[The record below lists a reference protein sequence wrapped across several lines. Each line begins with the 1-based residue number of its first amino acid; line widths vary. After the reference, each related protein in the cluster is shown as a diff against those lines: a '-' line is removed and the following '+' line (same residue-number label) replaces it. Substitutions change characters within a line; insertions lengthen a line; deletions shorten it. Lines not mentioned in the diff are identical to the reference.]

1 MLQKQGG
8 LSGISPTPP
17 TSLSP
22 TTTTSDSFFST
33 PFSLSPSFPMSTPR
47 LKPTPKRKPEA
58 STGTSTATA
67 PTSTSAAPAST
78 PTSGAHAVWGPF
90 NHHSVADLSQFL
102 LEPPTIAKTD
112 ESTLRKALH
121 QAIPA
126 LLYWKENFGG
136 LNLPK
141 TFLRFIQPLGWIYRK
156 LKVVPVGWLEFLPP
170 LNDTLEYLPAN
181 FEIPFVPPPVLS
193 EPPALSKGV
202 KMWNVEKGEFVK
214 PAPPP
219 DPNSK
224 AGLTAAKLKAEGEDA
239 KKKLRASAPGSSKPT
254 PAASKSVP
262 RRPGPGDYA
271 PGADETPERSP
282 SPTPVQGKGKGKAK
296 AEAPPAKRTTRSV
309 DGTAPL
315 KRPHSPDAP
324 PAKPKGVKAEG
335 TPAPSASK
343 KPRGAPAPPNE
354 FVKVTHMP
362 PRARGDPAS
371 KAKYDW
377 EVDEG
382 EIVSALADAVKKLNV
397 DKPPLS
403 AEVDSSAANVDV
415 NLKPSTKRGILWM
428 IRQRRGKPFARFFS
442 QISPFSTTRQS
453 RARKGHTEHEPK
465 FLPIRKVEDQLVFEC
480 DFSEAGIP
488 PSACI
493 ICTILLID
501 CTRIG
506 FGSSCVQCQL
516 LDARLC
522 DHAKTIEELIIF
534 HAEIARNYALASDV
548 TEVIIYELVASCK
561 RAQTAAALYREA
573 SEDLRTR
580 FRWFA
585 AHMFKCIDYMGTDKF
600 FERFSHTDASPTVRH
615 YTQLLIDQFNWAELP
630 KEDRSDRIPSG
641 YTKADADKFFELNF
655 AALDLDDFE
664 ENDPDDRTIPFH
676 VEYDSAG
683 IPFCYRDTH
692 TFSPKNGRVAY
703 PPTPATLQDIANAK
717 SDEGSEEEE
726 EEVAAESQE
735 EEEAEVE
742 DVTMGAPDDETEE
755 EAQEEE
761 PEAGPSTVA
770 VKSKKPAAK
779 KAAPKKRTSSRGRR

>member
-1 MLQKQGG
+1 M
-8 LSGISPTPP
+8 
-17 TSLSP
+17 
-22 TTTTSDSFFST
+22 
-33 PFSLSPSFPMSTPR
+33 
-47 LKPTPKRKPEA
+47 
-58 STGTSTATA
+58 
-67 PTSTSAAPAST
+67 
-78 PTSGAHAVWGPF
+78 SGAHAVWGPF

-254 PAASKSVP
+254 PRCFQVRSASSWSWCTLHREQTK
-262 RRPGPGDYA
+262 A
-271 PGADETPERSP
+271 PERSP

-309 DGTAPL
+309 DGTAPP

-324 PAKPKGVKAEG
+324 PVKPKGTKAEG

-343 KPRGAPAPPNE
+343 KARGAPPPPSP
-354 FVKVTHMP
+354 TC
-362 PRARGDPAS
+362 PRATKAILRPR
-371 KAKYDW
+371 AKYDW
-377 EVDEG
+377 EIDED
-382 EIVSALADAVKKLNV
+382 EVVTALADAVKQFNI
-397 DKPPLS
+397 DKPPIS
-403 AEVDSSAANVDV
+403 VEIDSSAANVDV
-415 NLKPSTKRGILWM
+415 NLKPSLNRGILWM
-428 IRQRRGKPFARFFS
+428 VRQRRGKPFARFFS
-442 QISPFSTTRQS
+442 NISPFSTTRQS
-453 RARKGHTEHEPK
+453 RAKKGQTSHEPK
-465 FLPIRKVEDQLVFEC
+465 YAPIPKIEDQLVYEV
-480 DFSEAGIP
+480 DLSEAGIP
-488 PSACI
+488 PSACVT
-493 ICTILLID
+493 CTILQID

-522 DHAKTIEELIIF
+522 DHSKTIEELIIF

-548 TEVIIYELVASCK
+548 TEVILSELVASCK

-573 SEDLRTR
+573 SEDLRMR
-580 FRWFA
+580 FRWFV
-585 AHMFKCIDYMGTDKF
+585 AHMFKCIDFMGTDKF
-600 FERFSHTDASPTVRH
+600 FERFANTDASPTVRR
-615 YTQLLIDQFNWAELP
+615 YVQLLIDQFNWAELP

-641 YTKADADKFFELNF
+641 YTKVDADKFFQLNF
-655 AALDLDDFE
+655 DALRLDDFDRI
-664 ENDPDDRTIPFH
+664 DPDDK
-676 VEYDSAG
+676 EYTLQVVLEEAG
-683 IPFCYRDTH
+683 APYCYRDGH
-692 TFSPKNGRVAY
+692 PVAY
-703 PPTPATLQDIANAK
+703 PPTAATLQDIANAK
-717 SDEGSEEEE
+717 SDGGSGEEE
-726 EEVAAESQE
+726 EEVALESSSE
-735 EEEAEVE
+735 EVLAE
-742 DVTMGAPDDETEE
+742 DVEMVAPDDEEE
-755 EAQEEE
+755 GQVEGEES
-761 PEAGPSTVA
+761 EAGPSTIVVKSPGRRSLINPPNSPRQA
-770 VKSKKPAAK
+770 KSKKPAAK
-779 KAAPKKRTSSRGRR
+779 KAAPKKRTSSRSHR

>member
-22 TTTTSDSFFST
+22 TTTTSDLFFST

-47 LKPTPKRKPEA
+47 SKPTPKRKPEA
-58 STGTSTATA
+58 STGTSTAAA
-67 PTSTSAAPAST
+67 PTVTSAAPTST

-90 NHHSVADLSQFL
+90 NHHSAADLSQFL
-102 LEPPTIAKTD
+102 LEPPTIDKTD

-121 QAIPA
+121 QAIPV
-126 LLYWKENFGG
+126 LENFGG

-141 TFLRFIQPLGWIYRK
+141 TFLRFIQPLGWIHRK

-170 LNDTLEYLPAN
+170 LNNTLEYLPAN
-181 FEIPFVPPPVLS
+181 FKIPFVPPPVLS

-202 KMWNVEKGEFVK
+202 RMWNLDKGDFVE

-219 DPNSK
+219 DPKSK

-254 PAASKSVP
+254 PTASKSVP
-262 RRPGPGDYA
+262 RRPGPGVSA
-271 PGADETPERSP
+271 PGADETPECSP
-282 SPTPVQGKGKGKAK
+282 SPTPVRGKGKGKAK

-309 DGTAPL
+309 DGTALP

-324 PAKPKGVKAEG
+324 PVKPKGTKAEG
-335 TPAPSASK
+335 MPAPSASK
-343 KPRGAPAPPNE
+343 KARGAPPPPDN

-362 PRARGDPAS
+362 PRDKGDPAS
-371 KAKYDW
+371 KAKYNW
-377 EVDEG
+377 EIDED
-382 EIVSALADAVKKLNV
+382 EVVTALADAVKQFNI
-397 DKPPLS
+397 DKPPIS
-403 AEVDSSAANVDV
+403 VEIDSSAANVDV
-415 NLKPSTKRGILWM
+415 NLKPSLNRGILWM
-428 IRQRRGKPFARFFS
+428 VRQRRGKPFARFFS
-442 QISPFSTTRQS
+442 NISPFSTTRQS
-453 RARKGHTEHEPK
+453 RAKKGQTSHEPK
-465 FLPIRKVEDQLVFEC
+465 YAPIPKIEDQLVYEA
-480 DFSEAGIP
+480 DLSEAGIP
-488 PSACI
+488 PSACVT
-493 ICTILLID
+493 CTILQID

-522 DHAKTIEELIIF
+522 DHSKTIEELIIF

-548 TEVIIYELVASCK
+548 TE
-561 RAQTAAALYREA
+561 TAAALYREA
-573 SEDLRTR
+573 SEDLRMR
-580 FRWFA
+580 FRWFV
-585 AHMFKCIDYMGTDKF
+585 AHMFKCIDFMGTDKF
-600 FERFSHTDASPTVRH
+600 FERFANTDASPTVRR
-615 YTQLLIDQFNWAELP
+615 YVQLLIDQFNWAELP

-641 YTKADADKFFELNF
+641 YTKVDADKFFQLNF
-655 AALDLDDFE
+655 DALRLDDFDRI
-664 ENDPDDRTIPFH
+664 DPDDK
-676 VEYDSAG
+676 EYTLQVVLEEAG
-683 IPFCYRDTH
+683 APYCYRDGHLFT
-692 TFSPKNGRVAY
+692 PKNGRVAY
-703 PPTPATLQDIANAK
+703 PPTAATLQDIANAK
-717 SDEGSEEEE
+717 SDGGSGEEE
-726 EEVAAESQE
+726 EEVAAELQE

>member
-1 MLQKQGG
+1 
-8 LSGISPTPP
+8 
-17 TSLSP
+17 
-22 TTTTSDSFFST
+22 
-33 PFSLSPSFPMSTPR
+33 MSTPR
-47 LKPTPKRKPEA
+47 SKATPKRKPEA
-58 STGTSTATA
+58 STGTSTTTA
-67 PTSTSAAPAST
+67 LTSTSAAPAST
-78 PTSGAHAVWGPF
+78 PMSGPHAVWGPF
-90 NHHSVADLSQFL
+90 NHHSVAALSQFL

-126 LLYWKENFGG
+126 LLHWKENFGG

-141 TFLRFIQPLGWIYRK
+141 TFLRFIQPLGWIYHK
-156 LKVVPVGWLEFLPP
+156 LKVVPVGWIEFLPP
-170 LNDTLEYLPAN
+170 LNNDLEYLPAD
-181 FEIPFVPPPVLS
+181 FEIPF
-193 EPPALSKGV
+193 
-202 KMWNVEKGEFVK
+202 MWNVEKGEFVK
-214 PAPPP
+214 PVPPP

-239 KKKLRASAPGSSKPT
+239 KKKLCASAPG
-254 PAASKSVP
+254 SVP
-262 RRPGPGDYA
+262 RRPGPGVSA
-271 PGADETPERSP
+271 PGADKTPERSP

-296 AEAPPAKRTTRSV
+296 AEAPPAKCTTRSV
-309 DGTAPL
+309 DGTAPP
-315 KRPHSPDAP
+315 KCPHSPDAP
-324 PAKPKGVKAEG
+324 PVKSKGVKAEG
-335 TPAPSASK
+335 TPTPSASK

-362 PRARGDPAS
+362 PHAQGDPAS

-442 QISPFSTTRQS
+442 QISPFSTTCQS
-453 RARKGHTEHEPK
+453 HARKSHTEHEPK
-465 FLPIRKVEDQLVFEC
+465 FLPICKVEDQLVFEC

-573 SEDLRTR
+573 SEDLCTR
-580 FRWFA
+580 FCWFA

-600 FERFSHTDASPTVRH
+600 FERFSHTDASPT
-615 YTQLLIDQFNWAELP
+615 
-630 KEDRSDRIPSG
+630 EDRSDRIPLG

-664 ENDPDDRTIPFH
+664 QNDPDDRTIPFH

-692 TFSPKNGRVAY
+692 KFSPKNGRVAY

-742 DVTMGAPDDETEE
+742 DVAMGAPDDETEE

-761 PEAGPSTVA
+761 PEAGPSTVT
-770 VKSKKPAAK
+770 VKSKKPAAR
-779 KAAPKKRTSSRGRR
+779 KAAPKKRTSSRGCR